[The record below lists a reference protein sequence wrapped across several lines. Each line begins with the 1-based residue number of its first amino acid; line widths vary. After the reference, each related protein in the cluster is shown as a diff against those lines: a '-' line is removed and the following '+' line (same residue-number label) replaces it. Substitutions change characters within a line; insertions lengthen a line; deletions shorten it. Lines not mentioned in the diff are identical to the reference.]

1 MYFTHPCIYLF
12 RRFNG
17 PTSPPIVHSIYPST
31 DPSFSSPPIISP
43 HRSIRFLALWIAT
56 HPTISFIHTP
66 LNPNPSLRIF
76 RAFNIKKGKRVDG
89 CSETGGKHG
98 GRSRK
103 RSKSG
108 RRSRGREPR
117 KETRRNKKG
126 CQEGRREFLP
136 RARLAIILIAFLN
149 GTVRC
154 SATRAATRL
163 SPLRSH
169 LPSSLAPPPELGLT
183 LTLPQ
188 PRSSFFSGTWTPR
201 DIVSSLFYYF
211 CPA

>member
-76 RAFNIKKGKRVDG
+76 RAFNKLKKARGWTVVQRRGENTEGEAGSEVNRAGDQGGESRERRRGGIRRVA
-89 CSETGGKHG
+89 
-98 GRSRK
+98 RK
-103 RSKSG
+103 V
-108 RRSRGREPR
+108 
-117 KETRRNKKG
+117 
-126 CQEGRREFLP
+126 EGNSFLE
-136 RARLAIILIAFLN
+136 LASL
-149 GTVRC
+149 
-154 SATRAATRL
+154 L
-163 SPLRSH
+163 S
-169 LPSSLAPPPELGLT
+169 
-183 LTLPQ
+183 
-188 PRSSFFSGTWTPR
+188 
-201 DIVSSLFYYF
+201 
-211 CPA
+211 